1 MNVVYKTIWNAAL
14 GAWVAVCETA
24 RARGK
29 RSGGRRALAGASLV
43 APLLGV
49 PLFLLSGTASA
60 VCTLAGNVL
69 TCTGTTP
76 GWVSVSNGGTI
87 NNSGEIA
94 KLGDGTWGIYTG
106 ANITI
111 NNTGTISG
119 TSGVVIGGNA
129 VINNDGGII
138 RSTDRA
144 IQVTGGPVTLTN
156 SNGGIIEG
164 LAGALIYGGGTI
176 VNTGNSRI
184 SSTGNYLGLGFGG
197 GSASITNTLG
207 STISG
212 AAASI
217 YGQATSLTLDNG
229 GLLQGSA
236 IFDGG
241 LVQRVTL
248 RVGSRIVGDLSIGSK
263 TGSTL
268 TLTGAGT
275 QIYSQAATGTTTFGG
290 DLFKEDSGD
299 WVINRPMAPR
309 TATVNAG
316 ALGFASGGTF
326 GAGTALS
333 LAAAGTLLHT
343 DSGNAAVGN
352 LSGVAGSKIA
362 LAAGSSLRMADGT
375 STTIAS
381 DFSGGG
387 ALIKSGSGTLTLS
400 GNNSG
405 FSGSFTANA
414 GTLLAAS
421 AKAIGGAA
429 LDIGGDV
436 TLMSPG
442 ALALNAVGLSTSTGA
457 GVLSVQTPGA
467 VNFNG
472 TVSGAGS
479 LDLRGI
485 GGKVSLLGANSY
497 AGGTRFANNTV
508 VLGSN
513 TALGAGTVSI
523 EGDTSLSGTA
533 ALTLGNAFAIGKANL
548 LAISGPTLTLNGQIS
563 GDGGIVKQGAATL
576 TLGGASTYTGGTT
589 VTAGTLSINN
599 KSGSATG
606 TGAVQVQSGAT
617 LMGSGAIAGPVNVA
631 AGAKLAVGN
640 GGVGALTTGALT
652 LAAGSTLEMQLGKA
666 SVVGGAFNDLLT
678 VNGNLSLAGTLNLAQ
693 SAGGSFSAGIYRLIN
708 YTGTLT
714 ANAMTIGSAPTP
726 LSYLTLQTN
735 TANQVNLVNTGG
747 LTLNLWDGSSAAAFN
762 NGQVEGGSGT
772 WRAGSPGDNW
782 TDANGLANGTW
793 VQDGFAVFS
802 GKAGT
807 VTVANNGAGGAV
819 RIGGA
824 QFAVNGYTINGDPL
838 TINAANTV
846 VRVGDGTA
854 ASAGMTATIAAAIGG
869 TGGLVKDDGGVL
881 IVSGKNSYTG
891 GTTVKG
897 GILQFSA
904 DNNLGAA
911 GKGLALDGGTLRIA
925 TGSGSLAS
933 ARALALGAGGG
944 TIDLGNSTW
953 GFGGAIGGNGALSV
967 TGKGGVLNL
976 AVASSYKGGTVVQG
990 GASVNAG
997 ASGAF
1002 GSGAVLQQ
1010 GSGTRVS
1017 FLNAASAG
1025 GNSYTVGRA
1034 GIADSDNRLVFT
1046 QNSTAGSAAIDVNG
1060 AGGQSATANA
1070 VQFGD
1075 TSSAGTSTIGNL
1087 GGAVSFQQSASAGSA
1102 TISNGANSL
1111 VSFADSATAGSSK
1124 IANAK
1129 GGTVYFAESSTG
1141 ANATLTNAAGGVVD
1155 VSGVTAKTGLSLG
1168 ALSGAGNVVLG
1179 ATRLTLGGLNAS
1191 GTISGIVSDKGSAF
1205 AQPGAGT
1212 GGSVV
1217 KVGSGTLALSGA
1229 NTYTGG
1235 TTVAAG
1241 TLAANNA
1248 SGSATGTGA
1257 VQVQSGGT
1265 LAGTGSIAGT
1275 VSVAKGGVLSAGNA
1289 GVGGGAGTLT
1299 LGGLNLASGAVLDY
1313 DLGQAGVA
1321 GGSLNDLV
1329 NVNGNLQLDG
1339 TLNVAQ
1345 TAGGKFGAGLYRLIN
1360 YTGTLTDNGLDIGTA
1375 PTSTANL
1382 QVQTSIAN
1390 QVNLLNASGLTLN
1403 LWDGASSANINDGK
1417 VSGGSGTW
1425 RAGGPSTNW
1434 TGVDGKLNASWQQG
1448 GFAIFAGKAGTVT
1461 VDNTGPGGAVRMGG
1475 AQFAVSG
1482 YTVNGSALTIDAP
1495 ATVVRVGDGTAASTG
1510 MSATIAAAIGGA
1522 GGLVKDDGGT
1532 LVLSG
1537 KNSYGGG
1544 TTVKAG
1550 VLRIS
1555 SDANLGAASGDL
1567 ALDGGTLGIAVG
1579 SGPLSTTRDIALGT
1593 GGGTLDLANNAY
1605 EVDGAVSGKG
1615 ALTVTGKGGTLLLSK
1630 TNSFSGGTSL
1640 RGGAGLTAF
1649 AAGALGSG
1657 DVRQVDSDTT
1667 LVFSTGGSAGS
1678 NNYIVGTAGVSGG
1691 NTLAFAQNATA
1702 AAAKIALF
1710 GAGWQDPDRN
1720 SLQFLDG
1727 AVGASATINNKGAA
1741 VVFAQKSS
1749 AGSATFTNGANSLL
1763 SFIGAS
1769 SAAKAAIDNQG
1780 GMLQFADTATG
1791 TTSTVVKSTGTVDV
1805 SGSTAKTGVE
1815 LGSLSGSGAV
1825 VLGATRLTVGGFGGS
1840 DALSGV
1846 VSDKGSV
1853 FAQPGSGTGGS
1864 IVKVGAG
1871 TLTLSGANTYTGG
1884 TTVAAGT
1891 LSVSNKSGSATGTG
1905 AVQVQSGATLAGT
1918 GTIAGTV
1925 TVANGGA
1932 VNPGNGAGTL
1942 TVGGLAL
1949 NAGSVLNYQL
1959 GQAGVAGGTLNDL
1972 INVNGNLRLD
1982 GTLNVAETAGGK
1994 FGAGLYRLIN
2004 YTGTL
2009 TNNGLDI
2016 GTAPSDTS
2024 KLFVQTSV
2032 DNQVNLLNTNGL
2044 VLNLWDGGNA
2054 ANVNDGKIA
2063 GGTGTWRAGGPGD
2076 YWTDAN
2082 GLANGTWVQ
2091 DGFAVFAGKAGTVT
2105 VDNKGAGGAVRIG
2118 GAQFAVDGYTVDGAA
2133 LTMNTPGS
2141 VIRVGDGTA
2150 AGAGMS
2156 ATINAALTGT
2166 GGLVKD
2172 DLGTLV
2178 LGGSNSYAGG
2188 TTVKGGVLQ
2197 ITADAN
2203 LGKAGTGLGLDG
2215 GTLRI
2220 GAGAANFVSTRAV
2233 ALGTGGGTVDLG
2245 SNSFGIGGAV
2255 SGKGALTVTGKGGTL
2270 SLAQAGSYS
2279 GGTVLRDG
2287 AAITTTASG
2296 ALGSGAVLQQGN
2308 DTSLTLLGSA
2318 SGGSNSYTVGRAG
2331 SSDDGNMLLFGQTAT
2346 AAAANI
2352 VVNGKGWQSA
2362 TTNELQ
2368 FGTSAG
2374 AGSATLAN
2382 AGGVIRFVSASS
2394 AGTATIS
2401 NGDKGLLAFAGAA
2414 TAGSAKIANASGGLV
2429 AFFDSASGAK
2439 STLANAAGGVV
2450 DVSVLTS
2457 KAGIELGSLSG
2468 AGGIVL
2474 GATQLTLGGLN
2485 AGDTISGVVSDKGS
2499 VFAQPGSGT
2508 GGSIVKVGSGT
2519 LSLSG
2524 ANTYTGGTTVA
2535 GGTLA
2540 TNNTSGSATGTGAV
2554 QVQSGATLA
2563 GTGSISGAVNIAK
2576 GGVLS
2581 AGNGGAGTLT
2591 VGSLSLANGAVLNY
2605 DLGQAGVA
2613 GGALNDLVNVNGNL
2627 QLDGTLNV
2635 AQSKGGVFGAGIY
2648 RLINYTGGLTDNG
2661 LDIGTAPGSKTDLQ
2675 VQTSVA
2681 QQVNLVNRSGLSL
2694 NFWDGS
2700 DASKYNDGQVA
2711 GGSGTWRVG
2720 VPGDSW
2726 TGADG
2731 KVNAAWV
2738 QNQFAVFGGVAGT
2751 VDVDD
2756 GNGTVRI
2763 TGAQFATNGYR
2774 VQGDAIELGNAA
2786 TTVRVGDGSAAGA
2799 GMTGTIASSLT
2810 GAGGLVK
2817 DDLGTLVLGGAN
2829 SYAGGTTIKGG
2840 ILQIASDAS
2849 LGAAAGSLALEGTT
2863 LRVTGDT
2870 ASARTVSLG
2879 AGSNSF
2885 DIDAA
2890 RTLALNGAVSGPGS
2904 LRKIGTGTLR
2914 LGEANNY
2921 AGGTF
2926 VDAGTLAAGVTGALG
2941 SGAASVASGATV
2953 QLDGGFNAGTM
2964 AIGNQ
2969 GTVRFQDKTNAGT
2982 STITNAK
2989 GGVLAFADDASANK
3003 ATVVNQAGAQVRID
3017 QASTGVNIG
3026 ALGGAGNVLLGAK
3039 VLTTGGLNT
3048 STTLSGT
3055 VSGVGGSVIKVGSG
3069 TLSLSGANT
3078 YTGGTTVAGGT
3089 LAANNTGGSAT
3100 GSGAVRVQS
3109 GATLA
3114 GTGNIAGAVNVAK
3127 GGVLSAGNGGAGTLT
3142 VGSLSLA
3149 EGSVLNYD
3157 LGQAG
3162 VAGGALNDLVNVN
3175 GNLQLDGTLNVAET
3189 AGGKFGAGI
3198 YRLMNYTGGL
3208 TDNGL
3213 DIGSAPS
3220 AKTDLQVQ
3228 TSVAQQVNLVN
3239 RAGLSLNFWD
3249 GGDASKYN
3257 DGQVAGGSGTWRV
3270 GVPGDGWTGADG
3282 KINAAW
3288 VQDQFAVFG
3297 SSAGTV
3303 DVDDGNGTVRIT
3315 GAQFATNGY
3324 RVQGDAIE
3332 LGNAATTVRVGDGS
3346 AAGAGMTATIA
3357 SSLTGAG
3364 GLVKEDLGT
3373 LVLDGSNSYSGGTT
3387 IKGGVLQIASDA
3399 NLGAAAGG
3407 LALEGT
3413 TLHVTGD
3420 TASKRAVSLG
3430 AGNNNFDIDKT
3441 VALNGTVSGAGSLRK
3456 IGAGTLR
3463 LGAANNYA
3471 GGTFVD
3477 VGTLA
3482 TDVTGSL
3489 GSGAA
3494 SVASDAILQLD
3505 GAFDAGT
3512 TAIGNQGTVRFQD
3525 TASAGTSTIT
3535 NAAGGVLAFADD
3547 ASASKATVLNQAGAQ
3562 LRIDQASTG
3571 VNVGALGGAG
3581 DVLLGAKAL
3590 TTGGLNASTTVSGT
3604 IGGAGG
3610 SVIKVGNG
3618 ALELSGANTY
3628 TGGTTVAGGTLAAN
3642 NASGSATGTGG
3653 VQVQSG
3659 ATLAG
3664 TGSIA
3669 GTVNVAKGGV
3679 LSAGNGGAGTLT
3691 LGSLSLAEGSVLN
3704 YDLGQAGVAGGVLN
3718 DLVNVNG
3725 NLQLDGTLNVAE
3737 TAGGKF
3743 GAGIYR
3749 LMNYTGGL
3757 TDNGLD
3763 IGSTPSAKTD
3773 LQVQTSVAQ
3782 QVNLVNRA
3790 GLSLNFWD
3798 GGDASK
3804 YNDGQVAGGSGTWR
3818 VGVPGDGWTGAD
3830 GKINA
3835 AWVQDQF
3842 AVFGSSAGT
3851 VDVDDGNGT
3860 VRITGAQFATNGY
3873 RVQGDAI
3880 ELGNAATTVRVGDGS
3895 AAGTGMSATVAS
3907 SLTGAGGL
3915 IKEDLGTLVLD
3926 GSNSYSGGTTIKG
3939 GVLQIASDANLG
3951 AAVGGL
3957 ALEGTTLHVT
3967 GDTAS
3972 KRAVSLGTGS
3982 NNFDID
3988 KTVALNGTVSGAG
4001 SLRKTGAGTLQ
4012 LGAAN
4017 AYVGGTEVA
4026 AGSVEALV
4034 TDALGTGPVSVAG
4047 NASLAFTNT
4056 ADASKLAIT
4065 LAKRGSAPTDNG
4077 GFVAFRDSS
4086 SAGNATITA
4095 NQDASVEFRDTSS
4108 AGSSVIENRGGST
4121 TLWFN
4126 AEGGKAQITNFAG
4139 GRLDLLDDASAG
4151 QARLVNENGGVIGFA
4166 DRTSADQATV
4176 VNNAGGQ
4183 LRIGSLTNAG
4193 VGIGSL
4199 EGAGEVLL
4207 GTKVLTTGGLNTST
4221 TLSGTISGNGGSVV
4235 KVGSGTLELSG
4246 ANTYTGG
4253 TAVAAGTLAANNASG
4268 SATGTG
4274 AVQIQGGA
4282 TLAGNG
4288 SIAGAVNI
4296 AKGGVLSA
4304 GNGGVGTLTLGS
4316 LSLADGAVL
4325 NYDLGQANTVGGPL
4339 NDLVNVNGNLQ
4350 LDGTLNV
4357 AQSTGGSFGAGLY
4370 RLISYTGSLTD
4381 NGLDIGTAPGA
4392 AADLQV
4398 QTSVAQQ
4405 VNLVNR
4411 AGLSLNFWDGS
4422 DASKYNDGLVAG
4434 GNGTWRVGVPGDGW
4448 TGADGKINAAWAQGQ
4463 FAVFGGSAGTV
4474 TVSNAGGTVRITGA
4488 QFATNGYRVQ
4498 GDEIELGNAAT
4509 TVRVGDG
4516 TNAGTGMTAT
4526 IASSLT
4532 GAGGLV
4538 KDDLGTLVLDGSNSY
4553 SGGTTIKGGIL
4564 QIASDANLGAAAGG
4578 LALEGTTLR
4587 VTGDTAS
4594 VRTVSLGAGSNRF
4607 DVDAARTLALNGS
4620 VSGAGSL
4627 RKIGAGSLRLGAA
4640 NAYDGGTFVDAGTL
4654 VTDVTGAL
4662 GSGAASVASG
4672 ATLQLGGGFDAG
4684 TTAIGNQGTVRIQDR
4699 ASAGTSTITNA
4710 AGGVLAFADDASAD
4724 KATVLNQAGAQ
4735 VRIDQASSG
4744 VNVGAL
4750 GGAGDVLLGAKALTT
4765 GGLNTS
4771 TTVSG
4776 TISGNGGSVVKVGS
4790 GTLDLSG
4797 ANTYT
4802 DGTTVAGGA
4811 LAVNN
4816 ASGSATGTGGV
4827 QVQPGAMLVGNGSV
4841 SGAVSIAKG
4850 GVLSAGNAGVGTLT
4864 LGGLNLADGAVLNYD
4879 LGQSN
4884 TVGGALNDRVQVNG
4898 NLQLDGTLNVAQS
4911 KGGVFGAGIYRLI
4924 DYTGSLMD
4932 NGLDIGSAPIAAKD
4946 LQVQTSVVKQVN
4958 LVNRTGLSL
4967 NFWDGGDNTKYN
4979 DGKIAGGTGTW
4990 RVGVPGDGW
4999 TGTDGKINAAWA
5011 QDQFAVFG
5019 GTGGTVTVSNAGG
5032 TVRINGAQFA
5042 ADGYVLQGDAIEL
5055 GASGTVVRV
5064 GDGSGTDVDR
5074 TATVNVALTG
5084 AGGLVKDDVG
5094 RLILG
5099 GTNTYTG
5106 GTTVKA
5112 GVLQG
5117 STASLQ
5123 SGIINDAEVVFD
5135 QAKTGSYAGTMS
5147 GSGKLRKIGVGTLT
5161 LTSANS
5167 YAGGTFVDAGTLAT
5181 DVTGALGSG
5190 AASVASGA
5198 TLQFGGKAELGSM
5211 SVANSGTVRLQGNAS
5226 AGNASL
5232 VNASGAVLAF
5242 ADDATADKAT
5252 VSNAAGAQ
5260 VRIDQV
5266 TTGVSIGTLDGAGD
5280 IALGAKALTLG
5291 GLNGNATL
5299 SGAIDGNGGSIV
5311 KVGSGTL
5318 TLTGANTYTGGTTV
5332 GAGTLSV
5339 NNKSGSATGTGAVQ
5353 VQSGATLAGSGS
5365 IAGAVTIDKGGIL
5378 AAGNSPGTL
5387 TLGALTLAGGSTL
5400 NYELGQAGVPGGAL
5414 NDLIN
5419 VTGNLNLDGTLNI
5432 AQSTGGSFGPGL
5444 YRLMSYGGSFTD
5456 NGLDIGTVPGSA
5468 KTADLQVQT
5477 SVANQVNLVN
5487 RAGLSLNFWDGGDST
5502 KYNDGQVAGGSGTW
5516 RVGNPQPSMD
5526 GWTDM
5531 DGKLNA
5537 NWAQNQFAVFGG
5549 KAGTVTVD
5557 AAGGAVRIAGAQ
5569 FATDG
5574 YVVQGDGIVVD
5585 NANSVIRVGDGTA
5598 AGATMTATLNVA
5610 LSGTGGISKEDAGR
5624 LILGGTN
5631 TYTGGTTV
5639 KGGVLQG
5646 SATSLQGN
5654 IVNNAEVAFDQGKT
5668 AGTYAGVMSGTGK
5681 LRKIGT
5687 GALTLASANS
5697 YSGGTLVDA
5706 GTLTTD
5712 TTGALGTGP
5721 ASIASGATLQF
5732 GGKADAGKL
5741 AIANAGTL
5749 RLQDTASAAGATVT
5763 NAAGGQVRIDLT
5775 TTGTSIGSLS
5785 GAGDVVLGAKT
5796 LTTGAIGGDNT
5807 ISGAITG
5814 TTGSLVKVGAG
5825 TLTLAG
5831 TATYAGETRVTG
5843 GTLKAGATNAFS
5855 AASSAVVASGA
5866 TLDLGGFSQKMAGL
5880 TNAGTVS
5887 LLGTVP
5893 GTTLTL
5899 TGPYVGNNGV
5909 LRLGA
5914 KLDKPGIADRLVLDG
5929 ASASASG
5936 KTTVQVTNLGGL
5948 GARTSGAGIEL
5959 ISAKNGA
5966 TTTAQSSKDAFV
5978 LSGGRVDAGA
5988 YEYRLYAGDAGGEG
6002 ENWYLRTEAEPG
6014 ASLPTYRAEASLFAA
6029 LPNQLRQSNLGMLA
6043 SLSQR
6048 IGDDDVRGS
6057 GGAST
6062 SVDGSNRRAW
6072 GRLISTDM
6080 DIRQGGTVSPHAE
6093 GRVSGLQAGTDLWA
6107 NPNWRAGIYVGQL
6120 EGDTRVSG
6128 SSSGLLNTAT
6138 GRNDLRSQ
6146 YLGLYGTFT
6155 SDDGFYADAVLQAG
6169 RHRYTVQPQLSAGVT
6184 GKGNSLLASIEVGKA
6199 FALGTGGWSVEP
6211 QLQLIHQR
6219 LRLDDVAIPGAL
6231 VQQDADSSWTARA
6244 GVRIKGSFA
6253 TGAGTLQ
6260 PYARLNVYRSSKG
6273 NDVARFVNPAAITPV
6288 GAPIGGTSTELAA
6301 GFTLALSQR
6310 TSLYGELGKQWASG
6324 GVARVGRSVNA
6335 GLGIRVKW

>member
-1 MNVVYKTIWNAAL
+1 
-14 GAWVAVCETA
+14 
-24 RARGK
+24 
-29 RSGGRRALAGASLV
+29 
-43 APLLGV
+43 
-49 PLFLLSGTASA
+49 
-60 VCTLAGNVL
+60 
-69 TCTGTTP
+69 
-76 GWVSVSNGGTI
+76 
-87 NNSGEIA
+87 
-94 KLGDGTWGIYTG
+94 
-106 ANITI
+106 
-111 NNTGTISG
+111 
-119 TSGVVIGGNA
+119 
-129 VINNDGGII
+129 
-138 RSTDRA
+138 
-144 IQVTGGPVTLTN
+144 
-156 SNGGIIEG
+156 
-164 LAGALIYGGGTI
+164 
-176 VNTGNSRI
+176 
-184 SSTGNYLGLGFGG
+184 
-197 GSASITNTLG
+197 
-207 STISG
+207 
-212 AAASI
+212 
-217 YGQATSLTLDNG
+217 
-229 GLLQGSA
+229 
-236 IFDGG
+236 
-241 LVQRVTL
+241 
-248 RVGSRIVGDLSIGSK
+248 
-263 TGSTL
+263 
-268 TLTGAGT
+268 
-275 QIYSQAATGTTTFGG
+275 
-290 DLFKEDSGD
+290 
-299 WVINRPMAPR
+299 
-309 TATVNAG
+309 
-316 ALGFASGGTF
+316 
-326 GAGTALS
+326 
-333 LAAAGTLLHT
+333 
-343 DSGNAAVGN
+343 
-352 LSGVAGSKIA
+352 
-362 LAAGSSLRMADGT
+362 
-375 STTIAS
+375 
-381 DFSGGG
+381 
-387 ALIKSGSGTLTLS
+387 
-400 GNNSG
+400 
-405 FSGSFTANA
+405 
-414 GTLLAAS
+414 
-421 AKAIGGAA
+421 
-429 LDIGGDV
+429 
-436 TLMSPG
+436 
-442 ALALNAVGLSTSTGA
+442 
-457 GVLSVQTPGA
+457 
-467 VNFNG
+467 
-472 TVSGAGS
+472 
-479 LDLRGI
+479 
-485 GGKVSLLGANSY
+485 
-497 AGGTRFANNTV
+497 
-508 VLGSN
+508 
-513 TALGAGTVSI
+513 
-523 EGDTSLSGTA
+523 
-533 ALTLGNAFAIGKANL
+533 
-548 LAISGPTLTLNGQIS
+548 
-563 GDGGIVKQGAATL
+563 
-576 TLGGASTYTGGTT
+576 
-589 VTAGTLSINN
+589 
-599 KSGSATG
+599 
-606 TGAVQVQSGAT
+606 
-617 LMGSGAIAGPVNVA
+617 
-631 AGAKLAVGN
+631 
-640 GGVGALTTGALT
+640 
-652 LAAGSTLEMQLGKA
+652 
-666 SVVGGAFNDLLT
+666 
-678 VNGNLSLAGTLNLAQ
+678 
-693 SAGGSFSAGIYRLIN
+693 
-708 YTGTLT
+708 
-714 ANAMTIGSAPTP
+714 
-726 LSYLTLQTN
+726 
-735 TANQVNLVNTGG
+735 
-747 LTLNLWDGSSAAAFN
+747 
-762 NGQVEGGSGT
+762 
-772 WRAGSPGDNW
+772 
-782 TDANGLANGTW
+782 
-793 VQDGFAVFS
+793 
-802 GKAGT
+802 
-807 VTVANNGAGGAV
+807 
-819 RIGGA
+819 
-824 QFAVNGYTINGDPL
+824 
-838 TINAANTV
+838 
-846 VRVGDGTA
+846 
-854 ASAGMTATIAAAIGG
+854 
-869 TGGLVKDDGGVL
+869 
-881 IVSGKNSYTG
+881 
-891 GTTVKG
+891 
-897 GILQFSA
+897 
-904 DNNLGAA
+904 
-911 GKGLALDGGTLRIA
+911 
-925 TGSGSLAS
+925 
-933 ARALALGAGGG
+933 
-944 TIDLGNSTW
+944 
-953 GFGGAIGGNGALSV
+953 
-967 TGKGGVLNL
+967 
-976 AVASSYKGGTVVQG
+976 
-990 GASVNAG
+990 
-997 ASGAF
+997 
-1002 GSGAVLQQ
+1002 
-1010 GSGTRVS
+1010 
-1017 FLNAASAG
+1017 
-1025 GNSYTVGRA
+1025 
-1034 GIADSDNRLVFT
+1034 
-1046 QNSTAGSAAIDVNG
+1046 
-1060 AGGQSATANA
+1060 
-1070 VQFGD
+1070 
-1075 TSSAGTSTIGNL
+1075 
-1087 GGAVSFQQSASAGSA
+1087 
-1102 TISNGANSL
+1102 
-1111 VSFADSATAGSSK
+1111 
-1124 IANAK
+1124 
-1129 GGTVYFAESSTG
+1129 
-1141 ANATLTNAAGGVVD
+1141 
-1155 VSGVTAKTGLSLG
+1155 
-1168 ALSGAGNVVLG
+1168 
-1179 ATRLTLGGLNAS
+1179 
-1191 GTISGIVSDKGSAF
+1191 
-1205 AQPGAGT
+1205 
-1212 GGSVV
+1212 
-1217 KVGSGTLALSGA
+1217 
-1229 NTYTGG
+1229 
-1235 TTVAAG
+1235 
-1241 TLAANNA
+1241 
-1248 SGSATGTGA
+1248 
-1257 VQVQSGGT
+1257 
-1265 LAGTGSIAGT
+1265 
-1275 VSVAKGGVLSAGNA
+1275 
-1289 GVGGGAGTLT
+1289 
-1299 LGGLNLASGAVLDY
+1299 
-1313 DLGQAGVA
+1313 
-1321 GGSLNDLV
+1321 
-1329 NVNGNLQLDG
+1329 
-1339 TLNVAQ
+1339 
-1345 TAGGKFGAGLYRLIN
+1345 
-1360 YTGTLTDNGLDIGTA
+1360 
-1375 PTSTANL
+1375 
-1382 QVQTSIAN
+1382 
-1390 QVNLLNASGLTLN
+1390 
-1403 LWDGASSANINDGK
+1403 
-1417 VSGGSGTW
+1417 
-1425 RAGGPSTNW
+1425 
-1434 TGVDGKLNASWQQG
+1434 
-1448 GFAIFAGKAGTVT
+1448 
-1461 VDNTGPGGAVRMGG
+1461 MGG

-1482 YTVNGSALTIDAP
+1482 YTVNGSALAIDAP

-1537 KNSYGGG
+1537 KNSYAGG

-1555 SDANLGAASGDL
+1555 SDANLGAAAGDL
-1567 ALDGGTLGIAVG
+1567 ALDGGTLAIAAG
-1579 SGPLSTTRDIALGT
+1579 SGPLGTARDIALGT

-1605 EVDGAVSGKG
+1605 EVDGVLSGKG

-1630 TNSFSGGTSL
+1630 ANSFAGGTSL
-1640 RGGAGLTAF
+1640 RGGASITAF

-1657 DVRQVDSDTT
+1657 DVRQVDSDTS
-1667 LVFSTGGSAGS
+1667 LVFSTGGGAGS
-1678 NNYIVGTAGVSGG
+1678 NNYIVGTAGVSGN

-1727 AVGASATINNKGAA
+1727 AVGANATINNKGAA
-1741 VVFAQKSS
+1741 VVFAAKSS
-1749 AGSATFTNGANSLL
+1749 AGSATITNGANSLL

-1825 VLGATRLTVGGFGGS
+1825 VLGATRLTVGGFGGN
-1840 DALSGV
+1840 DTLSGV

-1891 LSVSNKSGSATGTG
+1891 LSVTNKSGSATGTG

-1959 GQAGVAGGTLNDL
+1959 GQAGVAGGSLNDL

-1982 GTLNVAETAGGK
+1982 GTLNVSETAGGK

-2009 TNNGLDI
+2009 TDNGLVI
-2016 GTAPSDTS
+2016 GTAPTDAS
-2024 KLFVQTSV
+2024 KLWLQTSV
-2032 DNQVNLLNTNGL
+2032 ANQVNLLNTDGL

-2063 GGTGTWRAGGPGD
+2063 GGSGTWRAGGPGD
-2076 YWTDAN
+2076 NWTDAN

-2091 DGFAVFAGKAGTVT
+2091 DGFAVFAGKAGAVT
-2105 VDNKGAGGAVRIG
+2105 VDNKGVGGAVRLG
-2118 GAQFAVDGYTVDGAA
+2118 GAQFAVDGYTIGGDA
-2133 LTMNTPGS
+2133 LTMNTAGS

-2156 ATINAALTGT
+2156 ATIDAAITGT

-2188 TTVKGGVLQ
+2188 TTVKGGILQ
-2197 ITADAN
+2197 IASDAN
-2203 LGKAGTGLGLDG
+2203 LGAAAGGLALAGATLHATGDIASARAVSL
-2215 GTLRI
+2215 
-2220 GAGAANFVSTRAV
+2220 GAGNNRLDVDAARTL
-2233 ALGTGGGTVDLG
+2233 AL
-2245 SNSFGIGGAV
+2245 NGAV
-2255 SGKGALTVTGKGGTL
+2255 SGAGSLRKIGAGTLRLGAANAYAGGTFVDAGT
-2270 SLAQAGSYS
+2270 LA
-2279 GGTVLRDG
+2279 TDV
-2287 AAITTTASG
+2287 TG
-2296 ALGSGAVLQQGN
+2296 ALGSGAASVAAGATLQLGGGFAAGGAAIGNQGTVRFQ
-2308 DTSLTLLGSA
+2308 DTASA
-2318 SGGSNSYTVGRAG
+2318 
-2331 SSDDGNMLLFGQTAT
+2331 
-2346 AAAANI
+2346 
-2352 VVNGKGWQSA
+2352 
-2362 TTNELQ
+2362 
-2368 FGTSAG
+2368 GTSAITN
-2374 AGSATLAN
+2374 AT
-2382 AGGVIRFVSASS
+2382 GGVLVFADAASASK
-2394 AGTATIS
+2394 ATVS
-2401 NGDKGLLAFAGAA
+2401 
-2414 TAGSAKIANASGGLV
+2414 
-2429 AFFDSASGAK
+2429 
-2439 STLANAAGGVV
+2439 NAAGAQVRIDQSTTGVNV
-2450 DVSVLTS
+2450 GALGGAGNVLLGAKALTTGGLNTSTTVSGT
-2457 KAGIELGSLSG
+2457 ISG
-2468 AGGIVL
+2468 AGG
-2474 GATQLTLGGLN
+2474 
-2485 AGDTISGVVSDKGS
+2485 S
-2499 VFAQPGSGT
+2499 V
-2508 GGSIVKVGSGT
+2508 VKVGSGT
-2519 LSLSG
+2519 LTLTGSNS
-2524 ANTYTGGTTVA
+2524 YTGGTTVT

-2540 TNNTSGSATGTGAV
+2540 ANNASGSATGTGAV

-2563 GTGSISGAVNIAK
+2563 GTGSIAGAVSIAKGGVLSAGNGGAGTLTLGGLSLADGAVLNYDLGQAGVAGGALNDLVNVNGNLQLDGTLNVAETAGGKFGAGIYRLINYTGGLTDNGLDIGTAPGAKTDLQVQTSVAQQVNLVNRSGLSLNFWDGSDTSKYNDGQIAGGSGTWRVGVPGDGWTGADGKINAAWAQDQFAVFGGKAGTVTVSAAGGTVRIAGAQFATGGYRVQGNAIELGNAATTVRVGDGSAAGAGMTATIASSLTGAGGLVKEDLGTLVLDGSNSYAGGTTVKGGILQIASDANLGAASGGLALEGSTLRVTSDTSSARAVSLGAGDNRFDVDTARTLALVGTVSGAGSLRKIGAGTLRLGAANGYTGGTFVDAGTLTTDVSGAIGSGAAAVASGATLQLGGSFASGGAAIGNQGTVRFQDNASAGTSTITNAAGAVLAFADNASAGKATVSNAAGAQVRIDQVASGASIGSLGGAGDVLLGAKALTTGGLNTSTSVSGTIGGAGGSLVKVGGGTLTLSGANTYTGGTTVTGGTLAANNASGSATGTGGVQVQSGATLAGTGSIAGPVNVAK

-2661 LDIGTAPGSKTDLQ
+2661 LDIGTTPGVAADLQ

-2681 QQVNLVNRSGLSL
+2681 QQVNLVNRAGLSL

-2700 DASKYNDGQVA
+2700 DASKYNDGQIA

-2720 VPGDSW
+2720 VPGDGW

-2731 KVNAAWV
+2731 KINAAWA

-2763 TGAQFATNGYR
+2763 TGAQFATSGYR
-2774 VQGDAIELGNAA
+2774 LQGDAIELGGAA
-2786 TTVRVGDGSAAGA
+2786 TTVRVGDGTNAGA
-2799 GMTGTIASSLT
+2799 GMTATIASSLT
-2810 GAGGLVK
+2810 GTGGLVK
-2817 DDLGTLVLGGAN
+2817 EDLGTLVLDGSS
-2829 SYAGGTTIKGG
+2829 SYSGGTTIRGG
-2840 ILQIASDAS
+2840 ILQIASDAN
-2849 LGAAAGSLALEGTT
+2849 LGAATGGLALEGTT
-2863 LRVTGDT
+2863 LHVTGDT
-2870 ASARTVSLG
+2870 AGTRTVSLG
-2879 AGSNSF
+2879 AGSNSL
-2885 DIDAA
+2885 DIDK
-2890 RTLALNGAVSGPGS
+2890 TVALNGTIGGAGS
-2904 LRKIGTGTLR
+2904 LRKIGAGTLR
-2914 LGEANNY
+2914 LGAANNY

-2926 VDAGTLAAGVTGALG
+2926 VDVGTLATGVTGSLG
-2941 SGAASVASGATV
+2941 SGAASVASGATL
-2953 QLDGGFNAGTM
+2953 QLDGGFDAGTT

-2969 GTVRFQDKTNAGT
+2969 GAVRFQDKASAGT
-2982 STITNAK
+2982 STITNAA
-2989 GGVLAFADDASANK
+2989 GGVLAFADDASATK
-3003 ATVVNQAGAQVRID
+3003 SKVLNQAGAQLRID
-3017 QASTGVNIG
+3017 QATTGVNVG
-3026 ALGGAGNVLLGAK
+3026 ALDGAGNVLLGAK
-3039 VLTTGGLNT
+3039 ALTTGGLNT
-3048 STTLSGT
+3048 STTVSGT
-3055 VSGVGGSVIKVGSG
+3055 IGGAGGSVVKVGSG
-3069 TLSLSGANT
+3069 TLMLTGANS
-3078 YTGGTTVAGGT
+3078 YTGGTTVTGGT
-3089 LAANNTGGSAT
+3089 LSANNASGSAT
-3100 GSGAVRVQS
+3100 GAGAVLVQS

-3114 GTGNIAGAVNVAK
+3114 GTGSIAGAVNVAK

-3149 EGSVLNYD
+3149 DGAVLNYD

-3175 GNLQLDGTLNVAET
+3175 GNLQLDGTLNVSET

-3213 DIGSAPS
+3213 DIGTAPG
-3220 AKTDLQVQ
+3220 AAADLQVQ

-3249 GGDASKYN
+3249 GGDNSKYN

-3288 VQDQFAVFG
+3288 VQGQFAVFG
-3297 SSAGTV
+3297 GSAGTV
-3303 DVDDGNGTVRIT
+3303 EVNDDKGIVRIT

-3346 AAGAGMTATIA
+3346 ATGAGMTATIA
-3357 SSLTGAG
+3357 SSLTGTG

-3373 LVLDGSNSYSGGTT
+3373 LVLDGSSSYSGGTT
-3387 IKGGVLQIASDA
+3387 IRGGILQIASDA

-3430 AGNNNFDIDKT
+3430 TGVNSFDIDKT
-3441 VALNGTVSGAGSLRK
+3441 VALNGA
-3456 IGAGTLR
+3456 
-3463 LGAANNYA
+3463 
-3471 GGTFVD
+3471 
-3477 VGTLA
+3477 
-3482 TDVTGSL
+3482 
-3489 GSGAA
+3489 
-3494 SVASDAILQLD
+3494 
-3505 GAFDAGT
+3505 
-3512 TAIGNQGTVRFQD
+3512 
-3525 TASAGTSTIT
+3525 
-3535 NAAGGVLAFADD
+3535 
-3547 ASASKATVLNQAGAQ
+3547 
-3562 LRIDQASTG
+3562 
-3571 VNVGALGGAG
+3571 
-3581 DVLLGAKAL
+3581 
-3590 TTGGLNASTTVSGT
+3590 VSGT
-3604 IGGAGG
+3604 
-3610 SVIKVGNG
+3610 
-3618 ALELSGANTY
+3618 
-3628 TGGTTVAGGTLAAN
+3628 
-3642 NASGSATGTGG
+3642 
-3653 VQVQSG
+3653 
-3659 ATLAG
+3659 
-3664 TGSIA
+3664 
-3669 GTVNVAKGGV
+3669 
-3679 LSAGNGGAGTLT
+3679 
-3691 LGSLSLAEGSVLN
+3691 
-3704 YDLGQAGVAGGVLN
+3704 
-3718 DLVNVNG
+3718 
-3725 NLQLDGTLNVAE
+3725 
-3737 TAGGKF
+3737 
-3743 GAGIYR
+3743 
-3749 LMNYTGGL
+3749 
-3757 TDNGLD
+3757 
-3763 IGSTPSAKTD
+3763 
-3773 LQVQTSVAQ
+3773 
-3782 QVNLVNRA
+3782 
-3790 GLSLNFWD
+3790 
-3798 GGDASK
+3798 
-3804 YNDGQVAGGSGTWR
+3804 
-3818 VGVPGDGWTGAD
+3818 
-3830 GKINA
+3830 
-3835 AWVQDQF
+3835 
-3842 AVFGSSAGT
+3842 
-3851 VDVDDGNGT
+3851 
-3860 VRITGAQFATNGY
+3860 
-3873 RVQGDAI
+3873 
-3880 ELGNAATTVRVGDGS
+3880 
-3895 AAGTGMSATVAS
+3895 
-3907 SLTGAGGL
+3907 
-3915 IKEDLGTLVLD
+3915 
-3926 GSNSYSGGTTIKG
+3926 
-3939 GVLQIASDANLG
+3939 
-3951 AAVGGL
+3951 
-3957 ALEGTTLHVT
+3957 
-3967 GDTAS
+3967 
-3972 KRAVSLGTGS
+3972 
-3982 NNFDID
+3982 
-3988 KTVALNGTVSGAG
+3988 G

-4017 AYVGGTEVA
+4017 AYVGGTDVA

-4034 TDALGTGPVSVAG
+4034 TDALGTGAVSVAG

-4056 ADASKLAIT
+4056 ADAGKLAIT
-4065 LAKRGSAPTDNG
+4065 VAARGSAPTDNG
-4077 GFVAFRDSS
+4077 GFLAFRDSS
-4086 SAGNATITA
+4086 SAGDATITA
-4095 NQDASVEFRDTSS
+4095 NQDASVEFRDSAS

-4126 AEGGKAQITNFAG
+4126 AEGGKARITNFAG
-4139 GRLDLLDDASAG
+4139 GRVDLLDDASAG
-4151 QARLVNENGGVIGFA
+4151 QARLVNESGGVVNLA
-4166 DRTSADQATV
+4166 DRVSADQATV

-4199 EGAGEVLL
+4199 EGAGEVFL
-4207 GTKVLTTGGLNTST
+4207 GAKALTTGGLNTST
-4221 TLSGTISGNGGSVV
+4221 TVSGTIGGSGGSVV

-4253 TAVAAGTLAANNASG
+4253 TTVAGGTLAANNTSG
-4268 SATGTG
+4268 SATGSG
-4274 AVQIQGGA
+4274 AVRIQGGA

-4288 SIAGAVNI
+4288 SIAGSVNI

-4339 NDLVNVNGNLQ
+4339 NDLVNVNGDLR

-4357 AQSTGGSFGAGLY
+4357 AQSAGGSFGAGLY

-4411 AGLSLNFWDGS
+4411 AGLSLNFWDGGDS
-4422 DASKYNDGLVAG
+4422 TKYNDGQVAG
-4434 GNGTWRVGVPGDGW
+4434 GSGTWRVGVPGDGW
-4448 TGADGKINAAWAQGQ
+4448 TGADGKINAAWVQDQ

-4474 TVSNAGGTVRITGA
+4474 AVSNAGGTVRIAGA

-4498 GDEIELGNAAT
+4498 GDAIELGAAAT

-4516 TNAGTGMTAT
+4516 SAAGAGMAAT

-4538 KDDLGTLVLDGSNSY
+4538 KEDLGTLVLDGSNSY

-4594 VRTVSLGAGSNRF
+4594 ARAVSLGAGNNRF
-4607 DVDAARTLALNGS
+4607 DIDVARTLALNGS

-4627 RKIGAGSLRLGAA
+4627 RKLGVGSLRLGAA
-4640 NAYDGGTFVDAGTL
+4640 NAYAGGTFVDAGTL
-4654 VTDVTGAL
+4654 LTDVTGAL
-4662 GSGAASVASG
+4662 GGGAASVASG

-4684 TTAIGNQGTVRIQDR
+4684 TTAIGNQGMVRFQGK

-4710 AGGVLAFADDASAD
+4710 AGGVLAFADDASAN

-4735 VRIDQASSG
+4735 VRIDQASAG

-4765 GGLNTS
+4765 GALNSS

-4776 TISGNGGSVVKVGS
+4776 TISGAGGSLVKVGS
-4790 GTLDLSG
+4790 GTLELSG

-4802 DGTTVAGGA
+4802 GGTTVAAGT

-4816 ASGSATGTGGV
+4816 ASGSATGTGAV
-4827 QVQPGAMLVGNGSV
+4827 QVQGGATLAGNGSV
-4841 SGAVSIAKG
+4841 AGAVSIAKG

-4864 LGGLNLADGAVLNYD
+4864 LGGLNLAEGSVLNYD
-4879 LGQSN
+4879 LGQAN

-4911 KGGVFGAGIYRLI
+4911 KGGLFGAGIYRLI
-4924 DYTGSLMD
+4924 DYTGSLTD
-4932 NGLDIGSAPIAAKD
+4932 NGLDIGSAPVAAKD
-4946 LQVQTSVVKQVN
+4946 LQVQTSVAQQVN

-4979 DGKIAGGTGTW
+4979 DGKIAGGNGTW

-4999 TGTDGKINAAWA
+4999 TGADGKINAAWA
-5011 QDQFAVFG
+5011 QDQFAVFS

-5084 AGGLVKDDVG
+5084 AGGLIKDDVG

-5117 STASLQ
+5117 NTASLQ
-5123 SGIINDAEVVFD
+5123 GGIVNDAEVVFD
-5135 QAKTGSYAGTMS
+5135 QDKTGSYAGTMS
-5147 GSGKLRKIGVGTLT
+5147 GTGKLRKIGTGTLT

-5167 YAGGTFVDAGTLAT
+5167 YAGGTSVDAGTLAT

-5226 AGNASL
+5226 AGSASL
-5232 VNASGAVLAF
+5232 VNAAGAVLAF

-5260 VRIDQV
+5260 VRIDQA

-5299 SGAIDGNGGSIV
+5299 SGTIEGNGGSIV
-5311 KVGSGTL
+5311 KVGGGTL

-5339 NNKSGSATGTGAVQ
+5339 NNKGGSATGTGAVQ

-5419 VTGNLNLDGTLNI
+5419 VTGNLQLDGTLNI
-5432 AQSTGGSFGPGL
+5432 AQSAGGSFGPGL

-5468 KTADLQVQT
+5468 KAADLQVQT

-5502 KYNDGQVAGGSGTW
+5502 KYNDGQIAGGSGTW

-5526 GWTDM
+5526 AWTDM
-5531 DGKLNA
+5531 DGKVNA

-5598 AGATMTATLNVA
+5598 AGAAMTATLNVA

-5624 LILGGTN
+5624 LILGGAN

-5668 AGTYAGVMSGTGK
+5668 AGTYTGAMSGTGK
-5681 LRKIGT
+5681 LRKIGAGT
-5687 GALTLASANS
+5687 LTLSSANS

-5706 GTLTTD
+5706 GTLATD
-5712 TTGALGTGP
+5712 VTGAFGSGA
-5721 ASIASGATLQF
+5721 ASVASGATLQF

-5775 TTGTSIGSLS
+5775 TTGTSIGSLG
-5785 GAGDVVLGAKT
+5785 GAGDVVLGTKA
-5796 LTTGAIGGDNT
+5796 LTTGALGTDNT

-5831 TATYAGETRVTG
+5831 TANYAGETRVTG
-5843 GTLKAGATNAFS
+5843 GTLKAGAINAFS

-5866 TLDLGGFSQKMAGL
+5866 TLDLGGFSQKMTGL

-5914 KLDKPGIADRLVLDG
+5914 KLDNPGIADRLVLDG

-5948 GARTSGAGIEL
+5948 GARTSGAGIEVV
-5959 ISAKNGA
+5959 SAKNGA
-5966 TTTAQSSKDAFV
+5966 TTTAQTTKDAFV

-6029 LPNQLRQSNLGMLA
+6029 LPNQLRQSNLAMLS

-6057 GGAST
+6057 GGASQ

-6107 NPNWRAGIYVGQL
+6107 NANWRAGIYVGQL

-6128 SSSGLLNTAT
+6128 FSGGLLNGAA

-6155 SDDGFYADAVLQAG
+6155 SDDGFYADTVLQAG

-6184 GKGNSLLASIEVGKA
+6184 GKGNSFLASIEVGKA

-6273 NDVARFVNPAAITPV
+6273 NDIARFVNPAAITPV

-6324 GVARVGRSVNA
+6324 GAARMGSSVNA
-6335 GLGIRVKW
+6335 GVGVRVKW

>member
-76 GWVSVSNGGTI
+76 GWVGVSNGGTI

-106 ANITI
+106 ANITV

-119 TSGVVIGGNA
+119 TSGVVLGGNA
-129 VINNDGGII
+129 VINNNGGII

-299 WVINRPMAPR
+299 WVINRSMAPR

-326 GAGTALS
+326 GAGTTLS

-381 DFSGGG
+381 DFSGDGT
-387 ALIKSGSGTLTLS
+387 LIKSGSGTLTLS

-405 FSGSFTANA
+405 FTGSFTANA
-414 GTLLAAS
+414 GSLLAAS

-429 LDIGGDV
+429 LDIGGAV
-436 TLMSPG
+436 TLISPG

-467 VNFNG
+467 VSFNG

-497 AGGTRFANNTV
+497 AGGTSFADNTV

-513 TALGAGTVSI
+513 TALGTGAVSI
-523 EGDTSLSGTA
+523 EGDTALSGNA
-533 ALTLGNAFAIGKANL
+533 ALTLGNAFAIGKSNS
-548 LAISGPTLTLNGQIS
+548 LAISGPSLTLNGQIS
-563 GDGGIVKQGAATL
+563 GAGSIVKQGTATL

-599 KSGSATG
+599 ASGSATG
-606 TGAVQVQSGAT
+606 TGAVQVQTGAT

-631 AGAKLAVGN
+631 LGARLSVGN

-666 SVVGGAFNDLLT
+666 GVVGGAFNDLLT

-747 LTLNLWDGSSAAAFN
+747 LTLNLWDGSNAAAFN

-824 QFAVNGYTINGDPL
+824 QFAVDGYTINGDPL

-944 TIDLGNSTW
+944 SIDLGNSTW
-953 GFGGAIGGNGALSV
+953 GFGGAISGNGALSV

-1025 GNSYTVGRA
+1025 ANSYTVGRA
-1034 GIADSDNRLVFT
+1034 GTSDSDNRLVFA
-1046 QNSTAGSAAIDVNG
+1046 QNATAGSADIDVNG
-1060 AGGQSATANA
+1060 SGGQSATANT

-1075 TSSAGTSTIGNL
+1075 TSNAGTSTIGNL

-1111 VSFADSATAGSSK
+1111 VSFADTATAGSAK

-1168 ALSGAGNVVLG
+1168 ALSGVGNVVLG

-1212 GGSVV
+1212 GGAVV
-1217 KVGSGTLALSGA
+1217 KVGTGTLALTGA

-1257 VQVQSGGT
+1257 VQVQSGAT

-1275 VSVAKGGVLSAGNA
+1275 VSVANGGVLSAGN
-1289 GVGGGAGTLT
+1289 GGAGTLT

-1321 GGSLNDLV
+1321 GGSLNDLI

-1375 PTSTANL
+1375 PTSVANL

-1390 QVNLLNASGLTLN
+1390 QVNLLNASGLALN
-1403 LWDGASSANINDGK
+1403 MWDGAGSANINDGK

-1448 GFAIFAGKAGTVT
+1448 GFAIFAGAPGTVT

-1482 YTVNGSALTIDAP
+1482 YTVNGSALAIDAP

-1537 KNSYGGG
+1537 KNSYAGG

-1555 SDANLGAASGDL
+1555 SDANLGAAAGDL
-1567 ALDGGTLGIAVG
+1567 ALDGGTLAIAAG
-1579 SGPLSTTRDIALGT
+1579 SGPLGTARDIALGT

-1605 EVDGAVSGKG
+1605 EVDGVLSGKG

-1630 TNSFSGGTSL
+1630 ANSFAGGTSL
-1640 RGGAGLTAF
+1640 RGGASITAF

-1657 DVRQVDSDTT
+1657 DVRQVDSDTS
-1667 LVFSTGGSAGS
+1667 LVFSTGGGAGS
-1678 NNYIVGTAGVSGG
+1678 NNYIVGTAGVSGN

-1727 AVGASATINNKGAA
+1727 AVGANATINNKGAA
-1741 VVFAQKSS
+1741 VVFAAKSS
-1749 AGSATFTNGANSLL
+1749 AGSATITNGANSLL

-1825 VLGATRLTVGGFGGS
+1825 VLGATRLTVGGFGGN
-1840 DALSGV
+1840 DTLSGV

-1891 LSVSNKSGSATGTG
+1891 LSVTNESGSATGTG

-1959 GQAGVAGGTLNDL
+1959 GQAGVAGGSLNDL

-1982 GTLNVAETAGGK
+1982 GTLNVSETAGGK

-2009 TNNGLDI
+2009 TDNGLVI
-2016 GTAPSDTS
+2016 GTAPTDAS
-2024 KLFVQTSV
+2024 KLWLQTSV
-2032 DNQVNLLNTNGL
+2032 ANQVNLLNTDGL

-2063 GGTGTWRAGGPGD
+2063 GGSGTWRAGGPGD
-2076 YWTDAN
+2076 NWTDAN

-2091 DGFAVFAGKAGTVT
+2091 DGFAIFSGKAGTVT
-2105 VDNKGAGGAVRIG
+2105 VDNKGVGGAVRIG
-2118 GAQFAVDGYTVDGAA
+2118 GAQFAVDGYTIGGDA
-2133 LTMNTPGS
+2133 LTMNTAGS

-2156 ATINAALTGT
+2156 ATIDAAITGT

-2178 LGGSNSYAGG
+2178 LGGVNSYAGG
-2188 TTVKGGVLQ
+2188 TTVKGGILQ
-2197 ITADAN
+2197 IASDAN
-2203 LGKAGTGLGLDG
+2203 LGAAAGGLALAGATLHATGDIASARAVSL
-2215 GTLRI
+2215 
-2220 GAGAANFVSTRAV
+2220 GAGNNRLDVDAARTL
-2233 ALGTGGGTVDLG
+2233 AL
-2245 SNSFGIGGAV
+2245 NGAV
-2255 SGKGALTVTGKGGTL
+2255 SGAGSLRKIGAGTFRLGAANAYAGGTFVDAGT
-2270 SLAQAGSYS
+2270 LA
-2279 GGTVLRDG
+2279 TDV
-2287 AAITTTASG
+2287 TG
-2296 ALGSGAVLQQGN
+2296 ALGSGAASVAAGATLQLGGGFAAGGAAIGNQGTMRFQ
-2308 DTSLTLLGSA
+2308 DTASA
-2318 SGGSNSYTVGRAG
+2318 
-2331 SSDDGNMLLFGQTAT
+2331 
-2346 AAAANI
+2346 
-2352 VVNGKGWQSA
+2352 
-2362 TTNELQ
+2362 
-2368 FGTSAG
+2368 GTSAITN
-2374 AGSATLAN
+2374 AT
-2382 AGGVIRFVSASS
+2382 GGVLVFADAASAS
-2394 AGTATIS
+2394 
-2401 NGDKGLLAFAGAA
+2401 K
-2414 TAGSAKIANASGGLV
+2414 ASV
-2429 AFFDSASGAK
+2429 S
-2439 STLANAAGGVV
+2439 NAAGAQVRIDQSTTGVNV
-2450 DVSVLTS
+2450 GALGGAGNVLLGAKALTTGGLNTSTAVSGT
-2457 KAGIELGSLSG
+2457 ISG
-2468 AGGIVL
+2468 AGG
-2474 GATQLTLGGLN
+2474 
-2485 AGDTISGVVSDKGS
+2485 S
-2499 VFAQPGSGT
+2499 V
-2508 GGSIVKVGSGT
+2508 VKVGSGT
-2519 LSLSG
+2519 LTLTG
-2524 ANTYTGGTTVA
+2524 ANSYTGGTTVT

-2540 TNNTSGSATGTGAV
+2540 ANNASGSATGTGAV

-2563 GTGSISGAVNIAK
+2563 GTGSIAGAVSIAKGGVLSAGNGGAGTLTLGSLSLADGAVLNYDLGQAGVAGGALNDLVNVNGNLQLDGTLNVAETAGGKFGAGIYRLINYTGGLTDNGLDIGTAPGAKTDLQVQTSVAQQVNLVNRSGLSLNFWDGSDASKYNDAQIAGGSGTWRVGIPGDSWTGADGKINAAWAQDQFAVFGGKAGTVTVSAAGGTVRIAGAQFATGGYRVQGNAIELGNAATTVRVGDGSAAGAGMTATIASSLTGAGGLVKEDLGTLVLDGSNSYAGGTTVKGGILQIASDANLGAASGGLALEGSTLRVTSDTSSARAVSLGAGDNRFDVDTARTLALVGTVSGAGSLRKIGAGTLRLGAANGYTGGTFVDAGTLTTDVSGAIGSGAAAVASGATLQLGGSFASGGAAIGNQGTVRFQDNASAGTSTITNAAGAVLAFADNASAGKATVSNATGAQVRIDQVASGASIGSLGGAGDVLLGAKALTTGGLNTSTSVSGTIGGAGGSLVKVGGGTLTLSGANTYTGGTTVTGGTLAANNASGSATGTGGVQVQSGATLAGTGSIAGPVNIAK

-2661 LDIGTAPGSKTDLQ
+2661 LDIGTTPGVAADLQ

-2681 QQVNLVNRSGLSL
+2681 QQVNLVNRAGLSL

-2700 DASKYNDGQVA
+2700 DASKYNDGQIA

-2720 VPGDSW
+2720 VPGDGW

-2731 KVNAAWV
+2731 KINAAWA

-2763 TGAQFATNGYR
+2763 TGAQFATSGYR
-2774 VQGDAIELGNAA
+2774 LQGDAIELGGAA
-2786 TTVRVGDGSAAGA
+2786 TTVRVGDGTNAGA
-2799 GMTGTIASSLT
+2799 GMTATIASSLS

-2817 DDLGTLVLGGAN
+2817 EDLGTLVLGGSN

-2840 ILQIASDAS
+2840 ILQIASDAN
-2849 LGAAAGSLALEGTT
+2849 LGAATGGLALEGTT
-2863 LRVTGDT
+2863 LHVTGDT
-2870 ASARTVSLG
+2870 AGTRTVSLG
-2879 AGSNSF
+2879 AGSNSL
-2885 DIDAA
+2885 DIDK
-2890 RTLALNGAVSGPGS
+2890 TVALNGTIGGAGS
-2904 LRKIGTGTLR
+2904 LRKIGAGTLR
-2914 LGEANNY
+2914 LGAANNY

-2926 VDAGTLAAGVTGALG
+2926 VDVGTLATGVTGSLG
-2941 SGAASVASGATV
+2941 SGAASVASGATL
-2953 QLDGGFNAGTM
+2953 QLDGGFDAGTT

-2969 GTVRFQDKTNAGT
+2969 GTVRVQDKASAGT
-2982 STITNAK
+2982 STITNAA
-2989 GGVLAFADDASANK
+2989 GGVLAFADDASATK
-3003 ATVVNQAGAQVRID
+3003 AKVLNQAGAQLRID
-3017 QASTGVNIG
+3017 QATTGVNVG
-3026 ALGGAGNVLLGAK
+3026 ALDGAGNVLLGAK
-3039 VLTTGGLNT
+3039 ALTTGGLNT
-3048 STTLSGT
+3048 STTVSGT
-3055 VSGVGGSVIKVGSG
+3055 IGGAGGSVVKVGSG
-3069 TLSLSGANT
+3069 TLMLTGANS
-3078 YTGGTTVAGGT
+3078 YTGGTTVTGGT
-3089 LAANNTGGSAT
+3089 LSANNASGSAT
-3100 GSGAVRVQS
+3100 GAGAVLVQS

-3114 GTGNIAGAVNVAK
+3114 GTGSIAGAVNVAK

-3149 EGSVLNYD
+3149 DGAVLNYD

-3175 GNLQLDGTLNVAET
+3175 GNLQLDGTLNVSET

-3213 DIGSAPS
+3213 DIGTAPS
-3220 AKTDLQVQ
+3220 AKADLQVQ

-3249 GGDASKYN
+3249 GGDNSKYN

-3288 VQDQFAVFG
+3288 VQGQFAVFG
-3297 SSAGTV
+3297 GSAGTV
-3303 DVDDGNGTVRIT
+3303 DVNDDKGIVRIT

-3332 LGNAATTVRVGDGS
+3332 LGAAATTVRVGDGS

-3357 SSLTGAG
+3357 SSLTGTG

-3373 LVLDGSNSYSGGTT
+3373 LVLDGSSSYSGGTT
-3387 IKGGVLQIASDA
+3387 IRGGILQIASDA

-3420 TASKRAVSLG
+3420 TASKRVVTLG
-3430 AGNNNFDIDKT
+3430 TGVNSFDIDKT
-3441 VALNGTVSGAGSLRK
+3441 VALNGA
-3456 IGAGTLR
+3456 
-3463 LGAANNYA
+3463 
-3471 GGTFVD
+3471 
-3477 VGTLA
+3477 
-3482 TDVTGSL
+3482 
-3489 GSGAA
+3489 
-3494 SVASDAILQLD
+3494 
-3505 GAFDAGT
+3505 
-3512 TAIGNQGTVRFQD
+3512 
-3525 TASAGTSTIT
+3525 
-3535 NAAGGVLAFADD
+3535 
-3547 ASASKATVLNQAGAQ
+3547 
-3562 LRIDQASTG
+3562 
-3571 VNVGALGGAG
+3571 
-3581 DVLLGAKAL
+3581 
-3590 TTGGLNASTTVSGT
+3590 VSGT
-3604 IGGAGG
+3604 
-3610 SVIKVGNG
+3610 
-3618 ALELSGANTY
+3618 
-3628 TGGTTVAGGTLAAN
+3628 
-3642 NASGSATGTGG
+3642 
-3653 VQVQSG
+3653 
-3659 ATLAG
+3659 
-3664 TGSIA
+3664 
-3669 GTVNVAKGGV
+3669 
-3679 LSAGNGGAGTLT
+3679 
-3691 LGSLSLAEGSVLN
+3691 
-3704 YDLGQAGVAGGVLN
+3704 
-3718 DLVNVNG
+3718 
-3725 NLQLDGTLNVAE
+3725 
-3737 TAGGKF
+3737 
-3743 GAGIYR
+3743 
-3749 LMNYTGGL
+3749 
-3757 TDNGLD
+3757 
-3763 IGSTPSAKTD
+3763 
-3773 LQVQTSVAQ
+3773 
-3782 QVNLVNRA
+3782 
-3790 GLSLNFWD
+3790 
-3798 GGDASK
+3798 
-3804 YNDGQVAGGSGTWR
+3804 
-3818 VGVPGDGWTGAD
+3818 
-3830 GKINA
+3830 
-3835 AWVQDQF
+3835 
-3842 AVFGSSAGT
+3842 
-3851 VDVDDGNGT
+3851 
-3860 VRITGAQFATNGY
+3860 
-3873 RVQGDAI
+3873 
-3880 ELGNAATTVRVGDGS
+3880 
-3895 AAGTGMSATVAS
+3895 
-3907 SLTGAGGL
+3907 
-3915 IKEDLGTLVLD
+3915 
-3926 GSNSYSGGTTIKG
+3926 
-3939 GVLQIASDANLG
+3939 
-3951 AAVGGL
+3951 
-3957 ALEGTTLHVT
+3957 
-3967 GDTAS
+3967 
-3972 KRAVSLGTGS
+3972 
-3982 NNFDID
+3982 
-3988 KTVALNGTVSGAG
+3988 G

-4017 AYVGGTEVA
+4017 AYVGGTDVA

-4034 TDALGTGPVSVAG
+4034 TDALGTGAVSVAG
-4047 NASLAFTNT
+4047 NASLAFANT
-4056 ADASKLAIT
+4056 ADAGKLAIT
-4065 LAKRGSAPTDNG
+4065 VAARGSAPTDNG
-4077 GFVAFRDSS
+4077 GFLAFRDSS

-4095 NQDASVEFRDTSS
+4095 NQDASVEFRDSAS
-4108 AGSSVIENRGGST
+4108 AGDSVIENRGGST

-4126 AEGGKAQITNFAG
+4126 AEGGKARITNFAG
-4139 GRLDLLDDASAG
+4139 GRVDLLDDASAG
-4151 QARLVNENGGVIGFA
+4151 QARLVNESGGVINLA
-4166 DRTSADQATV
+4166 DRVSADQATV

-4193 VGIGSL
+4193 VGIGAL
-4199 EGAGEVLL
+4199 EGAGEVFL
-4207 GTKVLTTGGLNTST
+4207 GAKALTTGGLNTST
-4221 TLSGTISGNGGSVV
+4221 TVSGTIGGSGGSVV

-4253 TAVAAGTLAANNASG
+4253 TTVAGGTLAANNTSG
-4268 SATGTG
+4268 SATGSG

-4288 SIAGAVNI
+4288 SIAGSVNI

-4339 NDLVNVNGNLQ
+4339 NDLVNVNGDLR

-4357 AQSTGGSFGAGLY
+4357 AQSAGGSFGAGLY

-4405 VNLVNR
+4405 INLVNR
-4411 AGLSLNFWDGS
+4411 AGLSLNFWDGGDS
-4422 DASKYNDGLVAG
+4422 TKYNDGQVAG
-4434 GNGTWRVGVPGDGW
+4434 GSGTWRVGVPGDGW
-4448 TGADGKINAAWAQGQ
+4448 TGADGKINAAWVQDQ

-4474 TVSNAGGTVRITGA
+4474 TVSNAGGTVRIAGA

-4498 GDEIELGNAAT
+4498 GDAIELGAAAT

-4516 TNAGTGMTAT
+4516 SAAGAGMAAT

-4538 KDDLGTLVLDGSNSY
+4538 KEDLGTLVLDGSNSY

-4594 VRTVSLGAGSNRF
+4594 ARAVSLGAGNNRF
-4607 DVDAARTLALNGS
+4607 DIDAARTLALNGS

-4627 RKIGAGSLRLGAA
+4627 RKLGVGSLRLGAA
-4640 NAYDGGTFVDAGTL
+4640 NAYAGGTFVDAGTL
-4654 VTDVTGAL
+4654 LTDVTGAL
-4662 GSGAASVASG
+4662 GGGAASVASG

-4684 TTAIGNQGTVRIQDR
+4684 TTAIGNQGTVRFQDK

-4710 AGGVLAFADDASAD
+4710 AGGVLAFADDASAN

-4735 VRIDQASSG
+4735 VRIDQASAG

-4750 GGAGDVLLGAKALTT
+4750 GGAGDVLLGARALTT
-4765 GGLNTS
+4765 GALNSS

-4776 TISGNGGSVVKVGS
+4776 TISGAGGSVVKVGS
-4790 GTLDLSG
+4790 GTLELSG

-4802 DGTTVAGGA
+4802 GGTTVAAGT

-4816 ASGSATGTGGV
+4816 ASGSATGTGAV
-4827 QVQPGAMLVGNGSV
+4827 QVQGGATLAGNGSV
-4841 SGAVSIAKG
+4841 AGAVSIAKG

-4864 LGGLNLADGAVLNYD
+4864 LGGLSLAEGSVLNYD
-4879 LGQSN
+4879 LGQAN

-4924 DYTGSLMD
+4924 DYTGSLTD
-4932 NGLDIGSAPIAAKD
+4932 NGLDIGSAPVAAKD
-4946 LQVQTSVVKQVN
+4946 LQVQTSVAQQVN

-4999 TGTDGKINAAWA
+4999 TGADGKINAAWA
-5011 QDQFAVFG
+5011 QDQFAVFS

-5064 GDGSGTDVDR
+5064 GDGSGTDIGR
-5074 TATVNVALTG
+5074 MATVNVALTG
-5084 AGGLVKDDVG
+5084 AGGLIKDDVG
-5094 RLILG
+5094 RLVLG
-5099 GTNTYTG
+5099 GTNSYTG

-5117 STASLQ
+5117 NTDSLQ
-5123 SGIINDAEVVFD
+5123 GGIVNDAEVVFD
-5135 QAKTGSYAGTMS
+5135 QDKTGSYVGTMS
-5147 GSGKLRKIGVGTLT
+5147 GSGKLRKIGTGALT

-5232 VNASGAVLAF
+5232 VNAAGAVLVF

-5260 VRIDQV
+5260 VRIDQA

-5299 SGAIDGNGGSIV
+5299 SGTIDGNGGSIV

-5339 NNKSGSATGTGAVQ
+5339 NNKGGSATGTGAVQ

-5419 VTGNLNLDGTLNI
+5419 VTGNLQLDGTLNI
-5432 AQSTGGSFGPGL
+5432 AQSAGGSFGPGL

-5468 KTADLQVQT
+5468 KAADLQVQT

-5502 KYNDGQVAGGSGTW
+5502 KYNDGQIAGGSGTW

-5526 GWTDM
+5526 AWTDM
-5531 DGKLNA
+5531 DGKVNA
-5537 NWAQNQFAVFGG
+5537 NWAQGQFAVFGG

-5598 AGATMTATLNVA
+5598 AGAAMTATLNVA

-5668 AGTYAGVMSGTGK
+5668 AGTYAGTMSGTGK

-5687 GALTLASANS
+5687 GTLTLSSANS

-5749 RLQDTASAAGATVT
+5749 SLQDTASAAGATVT

-5775 TTGTSIGSLS
+5775 TTGTSIGSLG
-5785 GAGDVVLGAKT
+5785 GAGDVVLGTKA
-5796 LTTGAIGGDNT
+5796 LTTGALGTDNT

-5831 TATYAGETRVTG
+5831 TANYAGETRVTA

-5914 KLDKPGIADRLVLDG
+5914 KLDNPGIADRLVLDG

-5966 TTTAQSSKDAFV
+5966 TTTAQTSKDAFV

-6029 LPNQLRQSNLGMLA
+6029 LPNQLRQSNLAMLS

-6057 GGAST
+6057 GGASQ

-6107 NPNWRAGIYVGQL
+6107 NANWRAGIYVGQL

-6128 SSSGLLNTAT
+6128 FSSGLLNGAA

-6155 SDDGFYADAVLQAG
+6155 SDDGFYADTVLQAG

-6184 GKGNSLLASIEVGKA
+6184 GKGNSFLASIEVGKA

-6301 GFTLALSQR
+6301 GFTLAVSQR

-6324 GVARVGRSVNA
+6324 GVARVGSSVNA
-6335 GLGIRVKW
+6335 GVGVRVKW

>member
-29 RSGGRRALAGASLV
+29 RSGGRRALTGASLV

-76 GWVSVSNGGTI
+76 GWVGVSNGGTI

-184 SSTGNYLGLGFGG
+184 SSNGNYLGLGFGG

-299 WVINRPMAPR
+299 WVINRSMAPR

-400 GNNSG
+400 GNNSA
-405 FSGSFTANA
+405 FTGSFTANA
-414 GTLLAAS
+414 GSLLAAS

-467 VNFNG
+467 VSFNG

-533 ALTLGNAFAIGKANL
+533 ALTLGNAFAIGKADL

-563 GDGGIVKQGAATL
+563 GDGSIVKQGAATL

-666 SVVGGAFNDLLT
+666 GVVGGAYNDLLT

-747 LTLNLWDGSSAAAFN
+747 LTLNLWDGSNAAAFN

-824 QFAVNGYTINGDPL
+824 QFAVDGYTINGDPL

-944 TIDLGNSTW
+944 SIDLGNSTW
-953 GFGGAIGGNGALSV
+953 GFGGAISGNGALSV
-967 TGKGGVLNL
+967 TGNGGSIDLT
-976 AVASSYKGGTVVQG
+976 VANSHKGGTVVQG
-990 GASVNAG
+990 AAG
-997 ASGAF
+997 VTAGVSGAF
-1002 GSGAVLQQ
+1002 GSGPVRQQ
-1010 GSGTRVS
+1010 GSGSRVTL
-1017 FLNAASAG
+1017 FNAASAG
-1025 GNSYTVGRA
+1025 ANSYTVGRA
-1034 GIADSDNRLVFT
+1034 GTSDSDNRLVFA
-1046 QNSTAGSAAIDVNG
+1046 QNATAGSADIDVNG
-1060 AGGQSATANA
+1060 SGGQSATANT

-1075 TSSAGTSTIGNL
+1075 TSNAGTSTIGNL

-1111 VSFADSATAGSSK
+1111 VSFADTATAGSAK

-1212 GGSVV
+1212 GGAVV
-1217 KVGSGTLALSGA
+1217 KVGTGTLALTGA

-1257 VQVQSGGT
+1257 VQVQSGAT

-1275 VSVAKGGVLSAGNA
+1275 VSVANGGVLSAGN
-1289 GVGGGAGTLT
+1289 GGAGTLT

-1321 GGSLNDLV
+1321 GGSLNDLI

-1339 TLNVAQ
+1339 TLNVSE

-1375 PTSTANL
+1375 PTSVANL

-1390 QVNLLNASGLTLN
+1390 QVNLLNASGLALN
-1403 LWDGASSANINDGK
+1403 MWDGAGSANINDGK

-1448 GFAIFAGKAGTVT
+1448 GFAIFAGAPGTVT

-1482 YTVNGSALTIDAP
+1482 YTVNGSALAIDAP

-1537 KNSYGGG
+1537 KNSYAGG

-1555 SDANLGAASGDL
+1555 SDANLGAAAGDL
-1567 ALDGGTLGIAVG
+1567 ALDGGTLAIAAG
-1579 SGPLSTTRDIALGT
+1579 SGPLGTARDIALGT

-1605 EVDGAVSGKG
+1605 EVDGVLSGKG

-1630 TNSFSGGTSL
+1630 ANSFAGGTSL
-1640 RGGAGLTAF
+1640 RGGASITAF

-1667 LVFSTGGSAGS
+1667 LLFSTGGGAGS
-1678 NNYIVGTAGVSGG
+1678 NNYIVGTAGVSAN

-1727 AVGASATINNKGAA
+1727 AVGANATINNKGAA
-1741 VVFAQKSS
+1741 VVFAAKSS
-1749 AGSATFTNGANSLL
+1749 AGSATITNGANSLL

-1825 VLGATRLTVGGFGGS
+1825 VLGATRLTVGGFGGN
-1840 DALSGV
+1840 DTLSGV

-1891 LSVSNKSGSATGTG
+1891 LSVTNKSGSATGTG

-1959 GQAGVAGGTLNDL
+1959 GQAGVAGGSLNDL
-1972 INVNGNLRLD
+1972 INVNGNLQLD
-1982 GTLNVAETAGGK
+1982 GTLNVSETAGGK

-2009 TNNGLDI
+2009 TDNGLVI
-2016 GTAPSDTS
+2016 GTAPTDAS
-2024 KLFVQTSV
+2024 KLWLQTSV
-2032 DNQVNLLNTNGL
+2032 ANQVNLLNTDGL

-2063 GGTGTWRAGGPGD
+2063 GGSGTWRAGGPGD
-2076 YWTDAN
+2076 NWTDAN

-2091 DGFAVFAGKAGTVT
+2091 DGFAIFSGKAGTVT
-2105 VDNKGAGGAVRIG
+2105 VDNKGVGGAVRLG
-2118 GAQFAVDGYTVDGAA
+2118 GAQFAVDGYTIGGDA
-2133 LTMNTPGS
+2133 LTMNTAGS

-2156 ATINAALTGT
+2156 ATIDAAITGT

-2178 LGGSNSYAGG
+2178 LGGVNSYAGG
-2188 TTVKGGVLQ
+2188 TTVKGGILQ
-2197 ITADAN
+2197 IASDAN
-2203 LGKAGTGLGLDG
+2203 LGAAAGGLALAGATLHATGDIASARAVSL
-2215 GTLRI
+2215 
-2220 GAGAANFVSTRAV
+2220 GAGNNRLDVDAARTL
-2233 ALGTGGGTVDLG
+2233 AL
-2245 SNSFGIGGAV
+2245 NGAV
-2255 SGKGALTVTGKGGTL
+2255 SGAGSLRKIGAGTLRLGAANAYAGGTFVDAGT
-2270 SLAQAGSYS
+2270 LA
-2279 GGTVLRDG
+2279 TDV
-2287 AAITTTASG
+2287 TG
-2296 ALGSGAVLQQGN
+2296 ALGSGAASVAAGATLQLGGGFAAGGAAIGNQGTVRFQ
-2308 DTSLTLLGSA
+2308 DTASA
-2318 SGGSNSYTVGRAG
+2318 
-2331 SSDDGNMLLFGQTAT
+2331 
-2346 AAAANI
+2346 
-2352 VVNGKGWQSA
+2352 
-2362 TTNELQ
+2362 
-2368 FGTSAG
+2368 GTSAITN
-2374 AGSATLAN
+2374 AT
-2382 AGGVIRFVSASS
+2382 GGVLVFADAASASK
-2394 AGTATIS
+2394 ATVS
-2401 NGDKGLLAFAGAA
+2401 
-2414 TAGSAKIANASGGLV
+2414 
-2429 AFFDSASGAK
+2429 
-2439 STLANAAGGVV
+2439 NAAGAQVRIDQSTTGVNV
-2450 DVSVLTS
+2450 GALGGAGNVLLGAKALTTGGLNTSTTVSGT
-2457 KAGIELGSLSG
+2457 ISG
-2468 AGGIVL
+2468 AGG
-2474 GATQLTLGGLN
+2474 
-2485 AGDTISGVVSDKGS
+2485 S
-2499 VFAQPGSGT
+2499 V
-2508 GGSIVKVGSGT
+2508 VKVGSGT
-2519 LSLSG
+2519 LTLTG
-2524 ANTYTGGTTVA
+2524 ANSYTGGTTVT

-2540 TNNTSGSATGTGAV
+2540 ANNASGSATGTGAV

-2563 GTGSISGAVNIAK
+2563 GTGSIAGAVSIAKGGVLSAGNGGAGTLTLGGLSLADGAVLNYDLGQAGVAGGALNDLVNVNGNLQLDGTLNVAETAGGKFGAGIYRLINYTGGLTDNGLDIGTAPGAKIDLQVQTSVAQQVNLVNRSGLSLNFWDGSDTSKYNDGQIAGGSGTWRVGVPGDGWTGADGKINAAWAQDQFAVFGGKAGTVTVSAAGGTVRIAGAQFATGGYRVQGNAIELGNAATTVRVGDGSAAGAGMTATIASSLTGAGGLVKEDLGTLVLDGSNSYAGGTTVKGGILQIASDANLGAASGGLALEGSTLRVTSDTSSARAVSLGAGDNRFDVDTARTLALVGTVSGAGSLRKIGAGTLRLGAASGYTGGTFVDAGTLTTDVSGAIGSGAAAVASGATLQLGGSFASGGAAIGNQGTVRFQDNASAGTSTITNAAGAVLAFADNASAGKATVSNAAGAQVRIDQVASGASIGSLGGGGDVLLGAKALTTGGLNTSTSVSGTIGGAGGSLVKVGSGTLTLSGANTYTGGTTVTGGTLAANNASGSATGTGGVQVQSGATLAGTGSIAGPVNIAK

-2661 LDIGTAPGSKTDLQ
+2661 LDIGTTPGVAADLQ

-2681 QQVNLVNRSGLSL
+2681 QQVNLVNRAGLSL

-2700 DASKYNDGQVA
+2700 DASKYNDGQIA

-2720 VPGDSW
+2720 VPGDGW

-2731 KVNAAWV
+2731 KINAAWA

-2763 TGAQFATNGYR
+2763 TGAQFATSGYR
-2774 VQGDAIELGNAA
+2774 LQGDAIELGGAA
-2786 TTVRVGDGSAAGA
+2786 TTVRVGDGTNAGA
-2799 GMTGTIASSLT
+2799 GMTATIASSLS

-2817 DDLGTLVLGGAN
+2817 EDLGTLVLGGSN

-2840 ILQIASDAS
+2840 ILQIASDAN
-2849 LGAAAGSLALEGTT
+2849 LGAATGGLALEGTT
-2863 LRVTGDT
+2863 LHVTGDT
-2870 ASARTVSLG
+2870 AGTRTVSLG
-2879 AGSNSF
+2879 AGSNSL
-2885 DIDAA
+2885 DIDK
-2890 RTLALNGAVSGPGS
+2890 TVALNGTISGAGS
-2904 LRKIGTGTLR
+2904 LRKIGAGTLR
-2914 LGEANNY
+2914 LGAVNNY

-2926 VDAGTLAAGVTGALG
+2926 VDVGTLATGVTGSLG
-2941 SGAASVASGATV
+2941 SGAASVASGATL
-2953 QLDGGFNAGTM
+2953 QLDGGFDAGTT

-2969 GTVRFQDKTNAGT
+2969 GTVRFQDKASAGT
-2982 STITNAK
+2982 STITNAA
-2989 GGVLAFADDASANK
+2989 GGVLAFADDASATK
-3003 ATVVNQAGAQVRID
+3003 AKVLNQAGAQLRID
-3017 QASTGVNIG
+3017 QATTGVNVG
-3026 ALGGAGNVLLGAK
+3026 ALDGAGNVLLGAK
-3039 VLTTGGLNT
+3039 ALTTGGLNT
-3048 STTLSGT
+3048 STTVSGT
-3055 VSGVGGSVIKVGSG
+3055 IGGAGGSVVKVGSG
-3069 TLSLSGANT
+3069 TLTLTGANS
-3078 YTGGTTVAGGT
+3078 YTGGTTVTGGT
-3089 LAANNTGGSAT
+3089 LSANNASGSAT
-3100 GSGAVRVQS
+3100 GAGAVLVQS

-3114 GTGNIAGAVNVAK
+3114 GTGSIAGAVNVAK

-3149 EGSVLNYD
+3149 DGAVLNYD

-3175 GNLQLDGTLNVAET
+3175 GNLQLDGTLNVSET

-3213 DIGSAPS
+3213 DIGTAPS
-3220 AKTDLQVQ
+3220 AKADLQVQ

-3249 GGDASKYN
+3249 GGDNSKYN

-3288 VQDQFAVFG
+3288 VQGQFAVFG
-3297 SSAGTV
+3297 GSAGTV
-3303 DVDDGNGTVRIT
+3303 DVNDD
-3315 GAQFATNGY
+3315 
-3324 RVQGDAIE
+3324 
-3332 LGNAATTVRVGDGS
+3332 
-3346 AAGAGMTATIA
+3346 
-3357 SSLTGAG
+3357 
-3364 GLVKEDLGT
+3364 
-3373 LVLDGSNSYSGGTT
+3373 
-3387 IKGGVLQIASDA
+3387 KGI
-3399 NLGAAAGG
+3399 
-3407 LALEGT
+3407 
-3413 TLHVTGD
+3413 
-3420 TASKRAVSLG
+3420 
-3430 AGNNNFDIDKT
+3430 
-3441 VALNGTVSGAGSLRK
+3441 
-3456 IGAGTLR
+3456 
-3463 LGAANNYA
+3463 
-3471 GGTFVD
+3471 
-3477 VGTLA
+3477 
-3482 TDVTGSL
+3482 
-3489 GSGAA
+3489 
-3494 SVASDAILQLD
+3494 
-3505 GAFDAGT
+3505 
-3512 TAIGNQGTVRFQD
+3512 
-3525 TASAGTSTIT
+3525 
-3535 NAAGGVLAFADD
+3535 
-3547 ASASKATVLNQAGAQ
+3547 
-3562 LRIDQASTG
+3562 
-3571 VNVGALGGAG
+3571 
-3581 DVLLGAKAL
+3581 
-3590 TTGGLNASTTVSGT
+3590 
-3604 IGGAGG
+3604 
-3610 SVIKVGNG
+3610 
-3618 ALELSGANTY
+3618 
-3628 TGGTTVAGGTLAAN
+3628 
-3642 NASGSATGTGG
+3642 
-3653 VQVQSG
+3653 
-3659 ATLAG
+3659 
-3664 TGSIA
+3664 
-3669 GTVNVAKGGV
+3669 
-3679 LSAGNGGAGTLT
+3679 
-3691 LGSLSLAEGSVLN
+3691 
-3704 YDLGQAGVAGGVLN
+3704 
-3718 DLVNVNG
+3718 
-3725 NLQLDGTLNVAE
+3725 
-3737 TAGGKF
+3737 
-3743 GAGIYR
+3743 
-3749 LMNYTGGL
+3749 
-3757 TDNGLD
+3757 
-3763 IGSTPSAKTD
+3763 
-3773 LQVQTSVAQ
+3773 
-3782 QVNLVNRA
+3782 
-3790 GLSLNFWD
+3790 
-3798 GGDASK
+3798 
-3804 YNDGQVAGGSGTWR
+3804 
-3818 VGVPGDGWTGAD
+3818 
-3830 GKINA
+3830 
-3835 AWVQDQF
+3835 
-3842 AVFGSSAGT
+3842 
-3851 VDVDDGNGT
+3851 

-3895 AAGTGMSATVAS
+3895 AAGTGMTATIAS
-3907 SLTGAGGL
+3907 SLTGTGSL
-3915 IKEDLGTLVLD
+3915 VKEDLGTLVLD
-3926 GSNSYSGGTTIKG
+3926 GSSSYSGGTTIRG
-3939 GVLQIASDANLG
+3939 GILQIASDANLG
-3951 AAVGGL
+3951 AAAGGL

-3972 KRAVSLGTGS
+3972 KRVVTLGTGVNS
-3982 NNFDID
+3982 FDID
-3988 KTVALNGTVSGAG
+3988 KTVALNGAVSGTG

-4017 AYVGGTEVA
+4017 AYVGGTDVA

-4034 TDALGTGPVSVAG
+4034 TDALGTGAVSVAG
-4047 NASLAFTNT
+4047 NASLAFANT
-4056 ADASKLAIT
+4056 ADAGKLAIT
-4065 LAKRGSAPTDNG
+4065 VAARGSAPTDNG
-4077 GFVAFRDSS
+4077 GFLAFRDSS
-4086 SAGNATITA
+4086 SAGDATITV
-4095 NQDASVEFRDTSS
+4095 NQDASVEFRDSAS

-4126 AEGGKAQITNFAG
+4126 AEGGKARITNFAG
-4139 GRLDLLDDASAG
+4139 GRVDLLDDASAG
-4151 QARLVNENGGVIGFA
+4151 QARLVNESGGVINLA
-4166 DRTSADQATV
+4166 DRVSADQATV
-4176 VNNAGGQ
+4176 VNGAGGQ

-4199 EGAGEVLL
+4199 EGAGEVFL
-4207 GTKVLTTGGLNTST
+4207 GAKALTTGGLNTST
-4221 TLSGTISGNGGSVV
+4221 TVSGTIGGSGGSVV

-4253 TAVAAGTLAANNASG
+4253 TTVAGGTLAANNKSG
-4268 SATGTG
+4268 SATGSG

-4288 SIAGAVNI
+4288 SIAGSVNI

-4339 NDLVNVNGNLQ
+4339 NDLVNVNGDLR

-4357 AQSTGGSFGAGLY
+4357 AQSAGGSFGAGLY

-4411 AGLSLNFWDGS
+4411 AGLSLNFWDGGDS
-4422 DASKYNDGLVAG
+4422 TKYNDGQVAG
-4434 GNGTWRVGVPGDGW
+4434 GSGTWRVGVPGDGW
-4448 TGADGKINAAWAQGQ
+4448 TGADGKINAAWVQDQ
-4463 FAVFGGSAGTV
+4463 FAVFGGSAGAV
-4474 TVSNAGGTVRITGA
+4474 TVSNAGGTVRIAGA

-4498 GDEIELGNAAT
+4498 GDAIELGAAAT

-4516 TNAGTGMTAT
+4516 SAAGAGMTAT

-4538 KDDLGTLVLDGSNSY
+4538 KEDLGTLVLDGSNSY

-4594 VRTVSLGAGSNRF
+4594 ARAVSLGAGNNRF
-4607 DVDAARTLALNGS
+4607 DIDVARTLALNGS

-4627 RKIGAGSLRLGAA
+4627 RKLGVGSLRLGAA
-4640 NAYDGGTFVDAGTL
+4640 NAYAGGTFVDAGTL
-4654 VTDVTGAL
+4654 LTDVTGAL
-4662 GSGAASVASG
+4662 GGGAASVASG

-4684 TTAIGNQGTVRIQDR
+4684 TTAIGNQGMVRFQGK

-4710 AGGVLAFADDASAD
+4710 AGGVLAFADDASAN

-4735 VRIDQASSG
+4735 VRIDQASTG

-4771 TTVSG
+4771 TAVSG
-4776 TISGNGGSVVKVGS
+4776 TIGGAGGSVVKVGS

-4802 DGTTVAGGA
+4802 GGTTVTGGT

-4827 QVQPGAMLVGNGSV
+4827 QVQSGAMLAGNGSV

-4850 GVLSAGNAGVGTLT
+4850 GVLSAGNGGVGTLT
-4864 LGGLNLADGAVLNYD
+4864 LGSLSLAEGAVLNYD
-4879 LGQSN
+4879 LGQAN

-4924 DYTGSLMD
+4924 DYTGSLTD
-4932 NGLDIGSAPIAAKD
+4932 NGLDIGSAPVAAKD
-4946 LQVQTSVVKQVN
+4946 LQVQTSVAQQVN

-4999 TGTDGKINAAWA
+4999 TGADGKINAAWA
-5011 QDQFAVFG
+5011 QDQFAVFS

-5117 STASLQ
+5117 NTASLQ
-5123 SGIINDAEVVFD
+5123 GGIVNDAEVVFD
-5135 QAKTGSYAGTMS
+5135 QAKTGNYAGTMS
-5147 GSGKLRKIGVGTLT
+5147 GTGKLRKIGTGALT

-5198 TLQFGGKAELGSM
+5198 TLQFGGKAELGSL

-5232 VNASGAVLAF
+5232 VNAAGAVLAF

-5260 VRIDQV
+5260 VRIDQA

-5299 SGAIDGNGGSIV
+5299 SGTIEGNGGSLV

-5432 AQSTGGSFGPGL
+5432 AQSAGGSFGPGL

-5468 KTADLQVQT
+5468 KAADLQVQT

-5502 KYNDGQVAGGSGTW
+5502 KYNDGQIAGGSGTW

-5526 GWTDM
+5526 AWADM
-5531 DGKLNA
+5531 DGKVNA

-5557 AAGGAVRIAGAQ
+5557 AVGGAVRIAGAQ

-5598 AGATMTATLNVA
+5598 AGAAMTATLNVA

-5668 AGTYAGVMSGTGK
+5668 AGTYAGTMSGTGK

-5687 GALTLASANS
+5687 GTLTLSSANS

-5706 GTLTTD
+5706 GTLATEV
-5712 TTGALGTGP
+5712 TGALGSGA

-5732 GGKADAGKL
+5732 GGKAASGKL

-5749 RLQDTASAAGATVT
+5749 SLQDTASAASATVT

-5775 TTGTSIGSLS
+5775 TTGTSIGSLG
-5785 GAGDVVLGAKT
+5785 GAGDVVLGTKA
-5796 LTTGAIGGDNT
+5796 LTTGALGTDST
-5807 ISGAITG
+5807 ISGTITG

-5831 TATYAGETRVTG
+5831 TATYSGETRIAA
-5843 GTLKAGATNAFS
+5843 GTLRAGATNAFS

-5866 TLDLGGFSQKMAGL
+5866 TLDLGGFSQKMTGL

-5914 KLDKPGIADRLVLDG
+5914 KLDNPGIADRLVLDG

-5966 TTTAQSSKDAFV
+5966 TTTAQTSKDAFV

-6029 LPNQLRQSNLGMLA
+6029 LPNQLRQSNLAMLS

-6057 GGAST
+6057 GGASQ

-6093 GRVSGLQAGTDLWA
+6093 GRVNGLQAGTDLWA
-6107 NPNWRAGIYVGQL
+6107 NANWRAGIYVGQL

-6128 SSSGLLNTAT
+6128 FSSGLLNGAA

-6155 SDDGFYADAVLQAG
+6155 SDDGFYADTVLQAG

-6184 GKGNSLLASIEVGKA
+6184 GKGNSFLASIEVGKA

-6253 TGAGTLQ
+6253 TSAGTLQ

-6301 GFTLALSQR
+6301 GFTLAVSQR

-6324 GVARVGRSVNA
+6324 GVARVGSSVNA
-6335 GLGIRVKW
+6335 GVGVRVKW